1 MSGMNGR
8 ELAAVLR
15 TLPMSEEERTGRISL
30 VGCNLGSQVVQRDE
44 EFLSNTFLVDLL
56 KTFRSD
62 YHIETTVSART
73 ALVMVD
79 PSGRKYTAEITP
91 DGINWYNK
99 NPKRKVVAW
108 LDNENNVV
116 YEQFDVTA
124 DKSIYPCRDCN
135 SLGGGRNE
143 IKFSRA
149 STVDEVRDLYAKSV
163 QAIGP

>member
-8 ELAAVLR
+8 ELAAALCK
-15 TLPMSEEERTGRISL
+15 LPMNEGRTGRISL

-73 ALVMVD
+73 ALVMVN

-99 NPKRKVVAW
+99 NPKRKVVAR

-135 SLGGGRNE
+135 SLGGDG
-143 IKFSRA
+143 KGFSPA
-149 STVDEVRDLYAKSV
+149 KTKGEVRDLYAWSV